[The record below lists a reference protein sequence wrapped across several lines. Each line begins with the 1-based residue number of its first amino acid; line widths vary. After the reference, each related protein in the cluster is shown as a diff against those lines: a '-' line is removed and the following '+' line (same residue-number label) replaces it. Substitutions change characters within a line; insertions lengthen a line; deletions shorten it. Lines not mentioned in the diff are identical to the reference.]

1 MLLTAEP
8 SLQGY
13 KFPLHEVA
21 AASHVVEEDPRVHAA
36 YGGLENSYLL
46 EQQQATFEQRTH
58 PVLGIPLLGWF
69 HDS

>member
-36 YGGLENSYLL
+36 YGGLENSHLL
-46 EQQQATFEQRTH
+46 EQQQVT
-58 PVLGIPLLGWF
+58 
-69 HDS
+69 